1 MAFPLTSIGSF
12 PCSVN
17 EPIYESCC
25 LNTGGHPDLLLGF
38 KSGLTIS
45 DHASIGRGNPL
56 LSSTSIRQFIREQAI
71 SVLFSPSGLLSI
83 LHRSVH
89 FRSSLIEP
97 SCNDHSHVALFQ
109 FAQYHSLKEQHQLV
123 VSKVVAN
130 LRVVHSYFRDPPSH
144 LQLCYSI
151 IQRTYS

>member
-1 MAFPLTSIGSF
+1 MAFPLSSVGSF

-25 LNTGGHPDLLLGF
+25 LNTGGHPVLLLGSE
-38 KSGLTIS
+38 SGLIETILIS
-45 DHASIGRGNPL
+45 RNHSSVGHGNPPL
-56 LSSTSIRQFIREQAI
+56 PSTSIRKYSFVILKLIVQ
-71 SVLFSPSGLLSI
+71 VSPYGLLSI

-97 SCNDHSHVALFQ
+97 SCNDHSHVVLFQ
-109 FAQYHSLKEQHQLV
+109 FAQYHPLKEQHQLV

-130 LRVVHSYFRDPPSH
+130 LRVGH
-144 LQLCYSI
+144 LI
-151 IQRTYS
+151 P